1 MNYIKLLRPK
11 NYIKNFLLLLP
22 VVFSENLFETELI
35 SSIVFSFIA
44 FCALSS
50 AVYVFNDLC
59 DRNKDK
65 THPLKSKRP
74 IASGEVSI
82 KSAVV
87 LFISL
92 ICICIMFNY
101 LACRLLL
108 KAWLLLGLY
117 LLQNILYSLKLKN
130 VPILDISIIAAG
142 FLIRV
147 FYGSTIFD
155 IVISRWFYLTIL
167 VTSFYLG
174 LSKRRNELAL
184 VENDSSREVLS
195 FYNYNFL
202 DKNMH
207 ICSTL
212 TIVFYSLWSIDDS
225 TVTGFD
231 KGYLLWTIPVVIL
244 ICIVYNFEVEKSQ
257 KDDIV
262 DILFDSKLL
271 MFLIALLGIMLI
283 GIIYI
288 PSIIN

>member
-74 IASGEVSI
+74 IASGEVS

-130 VPILDISIIAAG
+130 VPILDISIIVAG

-271 MFLIALLGIMLI
+271 MFLIALFGIMLI